1 MLGTISSIKSKQASS
16 TRGLQTREDYQGR
29 QGGALY
35 GGCRRGGTFWDLAR
49 LNYTGNFTP
58 VLAFLSP
65 VHLVRLQEGQFPV
78 AVSCQGHGDACHG
91 RYSLVRFGKP
101 LTFYIREPHR
111 WGPTQAPRA
120 QLSPWAIRQL
130 PEREVAADGATA
142 HFYRLSF
149 HN

>member
-1 MLGTISSIKSKQASS
+1 MLGTISSVKSKQAIQ
-16 TRGLQTREDYQGR
+16 GVCKREKMIKGGR
-29 QGGALY
+29 VVPFMEAV
-35 GGCRRGGTFWDLAR
+35 RRGGTIWDLAR

-58 VLAFLSP
+58 VLAFLSL

-130 PEREVAADGATA
+130 PEREMAADGATA